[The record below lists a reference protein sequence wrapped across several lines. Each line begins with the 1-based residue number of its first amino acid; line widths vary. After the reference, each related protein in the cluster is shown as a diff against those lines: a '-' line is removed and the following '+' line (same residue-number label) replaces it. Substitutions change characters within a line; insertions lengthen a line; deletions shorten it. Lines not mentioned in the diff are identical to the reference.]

1 MEEQFS
7 TKDIYLCSALIAL
20 GARYDSA
27 DRTDPRH
34 IIFYLIPNGLD
45 IDSAHTQW
53 VNNELMVNAV
63 SFKNALQQMKSV
75 IHSG

>member
-20 GARYDSA
+20 GARYESA

-34 IIFYLIPNGLD
+34 IVFYLSHSGIDVDD
-45 IDSAHTQW
+45 IHTQW